1 MGVYQRRP
9 EFVQA
14 EQFTLENFQKCLDL
28 TNGTLKNVYIPR
40 CLDGVM
46 TATIG
51 KSEWGIYVTLNDY
64 IVKKDDGTFV
74 VYNQKTFEDTYGLAF
89 EAR

>member
-1 MGVYQRRP
+1 
-9 EFVQA
+9 
-14 EQFTLENFQKCLDL
+14 
-28 TNGTLKNVYIPR
+28 
-40 CLDGVM
+40 M